1 MAIDPTP
8 QKAQLPAF
16 KKALRRILRHGKY
29 WISKD
34 EVTALLVFAGPFTI
48 SEIIREMGYSITD
61 QDDNGAIHIA
71 ATP

>member
-8 QKAQLPAF
+8 QKAQLPAC

-34 EVTALLVFAGPFTI
+34 EVAALLVLAGPFTI
-48 SEIIREMGYSITD
+48 GKIIREMGYSIVD
-61 QDDNGAIHIA
+61 HDDSGAIHIA

>member
-1 MAIDPTP
+1 MDTTP

-16 KKALRRILRHGKY
+16 KNALRRILRHGKY

-34 EVTALLVFAGPFTI
+34 EVAALLVFAGPFTI
-48 SEIIREMGYSITD
+48 SEIIRKMGYSITD

>member
-1 MAIDPTP
+1 MAMDTTS

-34 EVTALLVFAGPFTI
+34 EVAALLVFAGPFTI
-48 SEIIREMGYSITD
+48 GKIIREMSYSIVD
-61 QDDNGAIHIA
+61 HDDSDAIHIA